1 MEFEDFFS
9 AFDGGE
15 TAPTADPDPVEEAA
29 VTEEPAQSEPE
40 SGSAGEGAE
49 PAEDPA
55 EEAAE
60 ESSEGSEEQP
70 AVEDGSNEQT
80 FAVQIGE
87 EERHFSLEEMT
98 ELARKGTGYDA
109 LQEQLDNAN
118 QEKDQLQAQLDDQ
131 QGVMD
136 ILSQIAEKNGK
147 NVMELTKQLYINF
160 RKSNGV
166 SEDAA
171 VLELENAQLKKQ
183 VGAEKPPEKQEDKAV
198 EETRARARRELA
210 EFQQLYP
217 GTKLDDQL
225 VAKLKP
231 DVRKGMSLANAY
243 QKMLNDQKAAALA
256 EQERK
261 NKAAEQN
268 AKNKAGSPG
277 SQQDSGGRREKSNFE
292 DFFAQFD

>member
-15 TAPTADPDPVEEAA
+15 TAPAADPDPVEEPAA
-29 VTEEPAQSEPE
+29 TEEPAQTEPE
-40 SGSAGEGAE
+40 TGSAEEGTE
-49 PAEDPA
+49 PTEDPA
-55 EEAAE
+55 EDHAE
-60 ESSEGSEEQP
+60 DGAEGSEGQP
-70 AVEDGSNEQT
+70 AGNDSGEEQT
-80 FAVQIGE
+80 FTVQIGE
-87 EERHFSLEEMT
+87 EERQFSLEEMT
-98 ELARKGTGYDA
+98 ELARKGAGYDS
-109 LQEQLDNAN
+109 LQEQLDSAN
-118 QEKDQLQAQLDDQ
+118 QERDQLQTRLNNQ

-136 ILSQIAEKNGK
+136 ILSQIAERTGK
-147 NVMELTKQLYINF
+147 DVLELTKQLYINF
-160 RKSNGV
+160 RKSDGA

-171 VLELENAQLKKQ
+171 ALELENAQLKKQ
-183 VGAEKPPEKQEDKAV
+183 VNAEKPAEKQEDKAA
-198 EETRARARRELA
+198 EEARARARRELA
-210 EFQQLYP
+210 EFQQLHP
-217 GTKLDDQL
+217 GVKLDDQL

-277 SQQDSGGRREKSNFE
+277 SQQDSGGRREKSNYD
-292 DFFAQFD
+292 DFFAQFK

>member
-15 TAPTADPDPVEEAA
+15 TAPAAEPDPVEEPAA
-29 VTEEPAQSEPE
+29 TEEPAQSEPE
-40 SGSAGEGAE
+40 DGSAEGGAE
-49 PAEDPA
+49 PTEDPA
-55 EEAAE
+55 EEPTG
-60 ESSEGSEEQP
+60 ESNKGSEEQSP
-70 AVEDGSNEQT
+70 GEGANKEQT
-80 FAVQIGE
+80 FTVQIGE
-87 EERHFSLEEMT
+87 EERQFSLAEMT
-98 ELARKGTGYDA
+98 ELARKGAGYDA
-109 LQEQLDNAN
+109 LQEQLDSAN
-118 QEKDQLQAQLDDQ
+118 QEKERLQTQLDDQ
-131 QGVMD
+131 QGIMD

-147 NVMELTKQLYINF
+147 DIPELTKQLYINF

-171 VLELENAQLKKQ
+171 ALELENAQLKKQ
-183 VGAEKPPEKQEDKAV
+183 IGAEKPPEKQEDKAA
-198 EETRARARRELA
+198 EEARTRARRELA
-210 EFQQLYP
+210 EFQQLHP
-217 GTKLDDQL
+217 GVKLDDQL

-277 SQQDSGGRREKSNFE
+277 SQQDSGGRREKSNYD
-292 DFFAQFD
+292 DFFAQFK